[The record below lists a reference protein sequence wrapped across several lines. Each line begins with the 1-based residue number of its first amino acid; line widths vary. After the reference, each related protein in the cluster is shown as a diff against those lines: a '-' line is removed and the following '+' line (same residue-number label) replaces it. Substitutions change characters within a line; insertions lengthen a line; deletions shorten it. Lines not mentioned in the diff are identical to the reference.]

1 MTPMD
6 AAYGI
11 KLFGALFAIMNPLVN
26 LPIFLSLTE
35 ALTPAQ
41 QRRTALQVMLYTTVM
56 CAVVAVAGQQIL
68 GFFGISVEDFRVAG
82 GVVLG
87 GIALH
92 MLSGGG
98 NPMHEGSAGEQ
109 AHQNELESVAFYP
122 MTFPMLVGPG
132 TITTLVVFLQQARGA
147 AGYAT
152 YAAVLAATLLLLA
165 VTFCFAGAIGK
176 RMSATLPVI
185 MSRLMGM
192 ILLAIAIDM
201 LATGVK
207 ALLPGLG
214 G

>member
-98 NPMHEGSAGEQ
+98 NPMHEGSSREQ
-109 AHQNELESVAFYP
+109 AHQNDLESVAFYP
-122 MTFPMLVGPG
+122 MTFPMLVGP
-132 TITTLVVFLQQARGA
+132 ARSPPWWSSCSRPA
-147 AGYAT
+147 A
-152 YAAVLAATLLLLA
+152 
-165 VTFCFAGAIGK
+165 
-176 RMSATLPVI
+176 LPVTPPTPRCSPRRCCCSPSPSI
-185 MSRLMGM
+185 SPAPSASACPRRSG
-192 ILLAIAIDM
+192 
-201 LATGVK
+201 
-207 ALLPGLG
+207 
-214 G
+214 